1 MKKYSLL
8 MIMAGLVLG
17 VGACSTDPVSNL
29 NQVKPGTDHASYNEL
44 FEGVLYFTRINL
56 GNQAIMFASFSRD
69 AMNFT
74 TTDNEFITMWGGDG
88 TAISPSRFYGVTNW
102 TNWFTAIRQAQQ
114 LLTTLPNA
122 VPAYSASDMAKWKGV
137 IYTIEAYAYMNAEAN
152 KDTLGLPYNG
162 PLGNVNTPAP
172 ILCARDA
179 WKAIVALLD
188 SAETQL
194 NVDQSAGLP
203 MPLPTGFN
211 AVSAQASPSTTA
223 GSFAAFNRALA
234 AKANLEL
241 AYAIARSP
249 GGTPPTL
256 TSAGSPDAAALNRAD
271 SALHASALYN
281 PGALAPPQPGD
292 FSEALAV
299 YQNFSGASGD
309 IANPWQ
315 GTYQTTAYMLNET
328 LADIEPADKRLA
340 KIIVAQDTIAGT
352 PYAPGIASKYTFGM
366 YQSPSSPMPMIR
378 NEELNLFE
386 AQIRLGLND
395 IAGAVKAINAVRQN
409 VGGLPAVSSL
419 GQTYFTVRDQIL
431 HELRASTMGE
441 PNGDRVAAIRD
452 YAMPTVADTTWDHDG
467 KKQGPD
473 LHTTVEPFPVTDI
486 TTRNGNTSYTCP

>member
-8 MIMAGLVLG
+8 GVMAGLVIG

-29 NQVKPGTDHASYNEL
+29 NQASPGTDHASNNEL
-44 FEGVLYFTRINL
+44 FEGVLYLTRLNL
-56 GNQAIMFASFSRD
+56 GNQTLMFSSFSRD
-69 AMNFT
+69 AINFT
-74 TTDNEFITMWGGDG
+74 TTDNEFVTMWGGDG
-88 TAISPSRFYGVTNW
+88 TAISSSRFYGTTNW
-102 TNWFTAIRQAQQ
+102 QPYFTSVRQAQQ
-114 LLTTLPNA
+114 LLTALPAA
-122 VPAYSASDMAKWKGV
+122 VPAYSAGDLAKWKGI
-137 IYTIEAYAYMNAEAN
+137 IYTIEAYAYMNAELT

-188 SAETQL
+188 SGETQL
-194 NVDQSAGLP
+194 NVDPSAGLP
-203 MPLPTGFN
+203 TPLPPGFA

-249 GGTPPTL
+249 GGTPPTP
-256 TSAGSPDAAALNRAD
+256 TTTGSPDAAALNRAD

-281 PGALAPPQPGD
+281 PGALAAAKPGD
-292 FSEALAV
+292 FTDALAV

-315 GTYQTTAYMLNET
+315 GPYLTTAYVLVEA
-328 LADIEPADKRLA
+328 LADIESGDNRLL
-340 KIIVAQDTIAGT
+340 KLIPSGGPAGT
-352 PYAPGIASKYTFGM
+352 KYAAGVASSMTFGM
-366 YQSPSSPMPMIR
+366 YQTPTSPMPMIR

-395 IAGAVKAINAVRQN
+395 IPGAVNAINAVRQN
-409 VGGLPAVSSL
+409 VAGLAPISAA
-419 GQTYFTVRDQIL
+419 GQTYFTLRNQIL

-441 PNGDRVAAIRD
+441 PNGDRMAAIRD
-452 YAMPTVADTTWDHDG
+452 YGMQVIADTTWDHVSQ
-467 KKQGPD
+467 QGPD
-473 LHTTVEPFPVTDI
+473 THATLEPFPLADI
-486 TTRNGNTSYTCP
+486 TARGGNTAYVCP

>member
-1 MKKYSLL
+1 MKKYSL

-17 VGACSTDPVSNL
+17 VGACSTNPVANL
-29 NQVKPGTDHASYNEL
+29 NQVKPGTDHESYNEL
-44 FEGVLYFTRINL
+44 FQGVLYFTRLNL
-56 GNQAIMFASFSRD
+56 GNQVIMFSSFSRD
-69 AMNFT
+69 AINFT
-74 TTDNEFITMWGGDG
+74 TTDNEFVTMWGGDG
-88 TAISPSRFYGVTNW
+88 TPISSSRFYGTTNW

-122 VPAYSASDMAKWKGV
+122 VPAYSAGDMAKWKGI
-137 IYTIEAYAYMNAEAN
+137 IYTIEAYAYMGAEAT

-162 PLGNVNTPAP
+162 PLGDVNAPAP

-188 SAETQL
+188 SGETQL

-203 MPLPTGFN
+203 VPMPAGFA
-211 AVSAQASPSTTA
+211 AVGASASPSTTA

-234 AKANLEL
+234 ARANLEL

-256 TSAGSPDAAALNRAD
+256 TSAGSPDGAALNRAD

-281 PGALAPPQPGD
+281 PGALAAPAPGD
-292 FSEALAV
+292 FTEALAV

-315 GTYQTTAYMLNET
+315 GTYQTTAYILNEAI
-328 LADIEPADKRLA
+328 ADIEPGDKRLA
-340 KIIVAQDTIAGT
+340 KVILPADTAGT
-352 PYAPGIASKYTFGM
+352 PYAPGVAAFNTFGM
-366 YQSPSSPMPMIR
+366 YQSPGSPMPMIR

-395 IAGAVKAINAVRQN
+395 LPGTVNAINAVRQN
-409 VGGLPAVSSL
+409 VAKLPAISAA
-419 GQTYFTVRDQIL
+419 GQTYFTLRNQIL

-441 PNGDRVAAIRD
+441 PNGDRVAAVRD
-452 YAMPTVADTTWDHDG
+452 YGVATIADTTWDHVA
-467 KKQGPD
+467 KQGPD

-486 TTRNGNTSYTCP
+486 TTRGGNTAYVCP

>member
-1 MKKYSLL
+1 MKKYSL

-17 VGACSTDPVSNL
+17 VGACNTNPVANL
-29 NQVKPGTDHASYNEL
+29 NQVTPGKDHESYNEL
-44 FEGVLYFTRINL
+44 LEGVLYLTRLNL
-56 GNQAIMFASFSRD
+56 GNQVIMFSSFSRD
-69 AMNFT
+69 AFNFT

-88 TAISPSRFYGVTNW
+88 TPISSSRFYGTTNW
-102 TNWFTAIRQAQQ
+102 TNWFTAVRQAQQ
-114 LLTTLPNA
+114 LLTALPNA
-122 VPAYSASDMAKWKGV
+122 LPAYSAGDIAKWKGI
-137 IYTIEAYAYMNAEAN
+137 IYTIEAYAYMNAEAT

-162 PLGNVNTPAP
+162 PLADVNTPAP
-172 ILCARDA
+172 ILCSRDA

-188 SAETQL
+188 SGLTQL
-194 NVDQSAGLP
+194 NVDPSPGLP
-203 MPLPTGFN
+203 LPLPSGFS

-249 GGTPPTL
+249 GGTPPTP
-256 TSAGSPDAAALNRAD
+256 TTTGSPDAAALNRAD

-281 PGALAPPQPGD
+281 PGALQAPTAGD

-309 IANPWQ
+309 IANPYQ
-315 GTYQTTAYMLNET
+315 GPYLTTDFVLTET
-328 LADIEPADKRLA
+328 LADIDTADKRLVKLIPTA
-340 KIIVAQDTIAGT
+340 PSQQAGT
-352 PYAPGIASKYTFGM
+352 PYAPKVASTMRFGM
-366 YQSPSSPMPMIR
+366 YQTPNSPMPIIR

-395 IAGAVKAINAVRQN
+395 IPGAVNAINAVRQR
-409 VGGLPAVSSL
+409 VAKLPPISAV

-441 PNGDRVAAIRD
+441 PSGDRTSAIRD
-452 YAMPTVADTTWDHDG
+452 YGVASVVLTTWNTNPNP
-467 KKQGPD
+467 GPD
-473 LHTTVEPFPVTDI
+473 LHTTVEPFPITDQA
-486 TTRNGNTSYTCP
+486 TRGGNTSYVCP